1 MDVIV
6 TVVCRHWS
14 SCRPTRHLASN
25 DPIGKAEGIV
35 VLIARAPVRISFG
48 GGGTDL
54 AAYYERYGGMVV
66 SASINKYIYGIVTKN
81 FDTTFQVISADYRS
95 ILNMPTDGSTYDN
108 NNLELRLAQVIY
120 EYFDLRMPVNVFI
133 ASEVPPGTGLGS
145 SSTTSVMLCNVCS
158 TLIGQS
164 MRKAELAE
172 TAYEIETKR
181 MEAPIGKQ
189 DQYAAAFGGLNC
201 FEFTADGVR
210 VTPLSVNASTVR
222 TLERRLMLFYTG
234 STRQARDILQEQ
246 RSGSGQR
253 SGRTIESL
261 HQIKALG
268 WRIKEALEANRLDD
282 FGALLDESWQ
292 HKKNLASGVTNPFID
307 TAYTTAREQ
316 GAIGGK
322 ITGAGG
328 GGFLML
334 YCHEE
339 HQDAVRDALSQQGL
353 QQVRFAFEFEG
364 TRVLLHTNLLTSQLD
379 WNT

>member
-1 MDVIV
+1 M
-6 TVVCRHWS
+6 
-14 SCRPTRHLASN
+14 
-25 DPIGKAEGIV
+25 
-35 VLIARAPVRISFG
+35 LIARAPVRISFG

-81 FDTTFQVISADYRS
+81 FDTTFQVISADYRT
-95 ILNMPTDGSTYDN
+95 ILNMPTDGRAYEN
-108 NNLELRLAQVIY
+108 NNLELRLSQVIY
-120 EYFDLRMPVNVFI
+120 EYFDLRVPVNVFI

-164 MRKAELAE
+164 MRKGEIAES
-172 TAYEIETKR
+172 AYDIETMR

-201 FEFTADGVR
+201 FEFTGEGVN
-210 VTPLSVNASTVR
+210 VTPLAVAAATVR

-234 STRQARDILQEQ
+234 ATRQARDILHEQ
-246 RSGSGQR
+246 RSASGQG
-253 SGRTIESL
+253 SGRTLESL

-268 WRIKEALEANRLDD
+268 WQIKAAIEANRLDD
-282 FGALLDESWQ
+282 FGLLLHESWQ
-292 HKKNLASGVTNPFID
+292 HKKNLASGVTNEFID
-307 TAYTTAREQ
+307 TAYAQAREQ
-316 GAIGGK
+316 GVIGGK

-334 YCHEE
+334 YCPEDY
-339 HQDAVRDALSQQGL
+339 QDGVRDTLSKLGL
-353 QQVRFAFEFEG
+353 QQIRFAFEFEG
-364 TRVLLHTNLLTSQLD
+364 TRVLLHTTLLNSQMD
-379 WNT
+379 WQS